1 MIEIVKFYTE
11 WCQPCKQYQPILE
24 EVVNSR
30 DDVKLTEIDAEAN
43 ADEAAKYGVSSVPY
57 TVLKDDKGS
66 VLGGF
71 KGKVTAK
78 KLNSIIDKAIE
89 DNT

>member
-1 MIEIVKFYTE
+1 MIEIIKFYTD

-24 EVVNSR
+24 EVVASR
-30 DDVKLTEIDAEAN
+30 DDVKLTEINAEEQ
-43 ADEAAKYGVSSVPY
+43 ADTAAQYGVQSVPY
-57 TVLKDDKGS
+57 TVLKDEKGN
-66 VLGGF
+66 VIGGF

-89 DNT
+89 G